1 MSNRRYNTQT
11 RKNFLSG
18 GQAKLDKDGDGKIT
32 GKDFA
37 MLRAKKKKK
46 KSEMPMSK
54 MMMAMKG
61 KK

>member
-1 MSNRRYNTQT
+1 MSNRIYNAQT
-11 RKNFLSG
+11 RKKFLSG

-37 MLRAKKKKK
+37 MLRGKKKDNKKKKP
-46 KSEMPMSK
+46 SMIA
-54 MMMAMKG
+54 MAMKG

>member
-11 RKNFLSG
+11 RMKFLKG

-37 MLRAKKKKK
+37 MLRGKKKDNKKKKP
-46 KSEMPMSK
+46 S
-54 MMMAMKG
+54 MMAMAMKG
-61 KK
+61 KR

>member
-11 RKNFLSG
+11 RKGFLSG
-18 GQAKLDKDGDGKIT
+18 GQAKLDADGDGKIT

-37 MLRAKKKKK
+37 MLKAGKKKDKKKKP
-46 KSEMPMSK
+46 S
-54 MMMAMKG
+54 MMAMAMKG